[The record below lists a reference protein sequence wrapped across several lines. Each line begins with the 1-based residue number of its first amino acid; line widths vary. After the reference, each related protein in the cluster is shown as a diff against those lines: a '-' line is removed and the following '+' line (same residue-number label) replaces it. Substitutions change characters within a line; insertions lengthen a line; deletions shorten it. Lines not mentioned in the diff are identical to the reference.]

1 MAQSNG
7 NAHRKGREAAMNEN
21 YNNIIR
27 LPAEMNNAPR
37 TTFNVTGSFSRM
49 NERMIVIIKSN
60 ANGNHKYITF
70 IILIQLAD

>member
-7 NAHRKGREAAMNEN
+7 NAHRNGREAAMNEN

-27 LPAEMNNAPR
+27 LPAEINNAPR

-49 NERMIVIIKSN
+49 NERMIVMTTLSVSIG
-60 ANGNHKYITF
+60 AT
-70 IILIQLAD
+70 